1 MKRESLSLLLPL
13 PIISI
18 LSGVICSE
26 HFYCN
31 PRITFPLLFVIM
43 FTSLHLSSYHISGT
57 NKKKEGLLSIFISP
71 LVVLFTSLFCISIG
85 YLFTINQ
92 NVNYIDFFKFNDSLF
107 YVINIFLLLVCLSIH
122 IYPIS
127 NKKKCY
133 QICSITI
140 SVLLTGVFIYLYFMN
155 PELLNSMII
164 SSITTMIE
172 LIVSIIGVIIL
183 LLKK

>member
-1 MKRESLSLLLPL
+1 MKRESLLLLLPL

-18 LSGVICSE
+18 LSGVICNE

-31 PRITFPLLFVIM
+31 PRVTFPLLFVIM
-43 FTSLHLSSYHISGT
+43 FTSLYLSSFHISDT
-57 NKKKEGLLSIFISP
+57 NKEREILLSIFITP
-71 LVVLFTSLFCISIG
+71 LVVLFASLFCISVG
-85 YLFTINQ
+85 YLLTINR

-107 YVINIFLLLVCLSIH
+107 YVTNIFLLLVCLAIF

-127 NKKKCY
+127 KKKKCY
-133 QICSITI
+133 QVCSLTI
-140 SVLLTGVFIYLYFMN
+140 SILLTGVFIYLYFMN

-164 SSITTMIE
+164 SSITTIIE
-172 LIVSIIGVIIL
+172 LIISIIGVFIL